1 MVGRTNVFVTEELS
15 TITKIMVKK
24 STQGSA
30 KECCLGCVKRAPA
43 VRGSQDAGI
52 TQPRDN
58 FLTDPCILETAE
70 RDAARRGHPFW
81 GEFRDTRL
89 KSLEGDV
96 ELSRELQQS
105 SKMLSCRDEVRAANE
120 GIVHLLNF
128 GTRTLITPNG
138 VASAAAPAARKFSIY
153 SLKIRIHQEMVDG
166 RESHSRLTRKRNE
179 PCVRDV
185 YAPNLT
191 TTVQGFTK
199 GGP

>member
-1 MVGRTNVFVTEELS
+1 MRFRTSRPHTILKCYWFPRNMPALNLKSVVGRS
-15 TITKIMVKK
+15 
-24 STQGSA
+24 G
-30 KECCLGCVKRAPA
+30 
-43 VRGSQDAGI
+43 
-52 TQPRDN
+52 
-58 FLTDPCILETAE
+58 
-70 RDAARRGHPFW
+70 RGHPFW

-105 SKMLSCRDEVRAANE
+105 SKMLSCRDEVRAAND

-138 VASAAAPAARKFSIY
+138 VASVAAPAARKFSIY

-191 TTVQGFTK
+191 TTVQGFTR

>member
-1 MVGRTNVFVTEELS
+1 M
-15 TITKIMVKK
+15 K
-24 STQGSA
+24 
-30 KECCLGCVKRAPA
+30 CAPA

-105 SKMLSCRDEVRAANE
+105 SKMLSCRDEVRAAND

-128 GTRTLITPNG
+128 GTRTYVNYSKRRHVG
-138 VASAAAPAARKFSIY
+138 GGARGAKVF
-153 SLKIRIHQEMVDG
+153 
-166 RESHSRLTRKRNE
+166 
-179 PCVRDV
+179 
-185 YAPNLT
+185 NL
-191 TTVQGFTK
+191 Q
-199 GGP
+199 PEN